1 MSERKVGT
9 VFIARPE
16 RGFYL
21 VRVGP
26 PSSLEKYFLHTKF
39 IRSGTATPV
48 VGQTVEFEVGPVRRP
63 GELPQCFH
71 ADVILDDVA
80 GTAAALAEL
89 RIPNE
94 PNDAASADGTKS
106 GGVR

>member
-39 IRSGTATPV
+39 IRSGTATPA
-48 VGQTVEFEVGPVRRP
+48 VGMSVEFEPGPIRRE
-63 GELPQCFH
+63 GELPQAFH
-71 ADVILDDVA
+71 ADVTLDA
-80 GTAAALAEL
+80 IPGLEALSGRTSSAE
-89 RIPNE
+89 E
-94 PNDAASADGTKS
+94 AQ
-106 GGVR
+106 